1 MDKNLF
7 AAVDLGTNNCRLLV
21 AKSMGSK
28 IRIIDA
34 YSRIVRLG
42 EGLSQN
48 GMLSQKAMKRT
59 LQALQVCENKIK
71 QREVG
76 RVRYVAT
83 AVCRKAQNCNEFVS
97 LVNERIGINLEVITA
112 EEEAVLALLG
122 CAPIIDPLKKY
133 ALVFDIGGGSIEVVW
148 AALNG
153 SAYPDI
159 KAWISLP
166 IGVVTLSEE
175 FGGYEHT
182 SKSFVELKNFVINKL
197 ISFEEDNNIS
207 HEFNQNTAQMIGTS
221 GTMSTLAAV
230 HLNLSRYNRSVIDG
244 RSISSSELLITSNKI
259 KAMKKDTLI
268 AHPCILKGRA
278 DLVVPGC
285 SVLEA
290 ILTIWPASNVSIADR
305 GIREG
310 MLRKMMS
317 MC

>member
-1 MDKNLF
+1 
-7 AAVDLGTNNCRLLV
+7 
-21 AKSMGSK
+21 MGSK

-133 ALVFDIGGGSIEVVW
+133 ALVFDIGGG
-148 AALNG
+148 
-153 SAYPDI
+153 
-159 KAWISLP
+159 
-166 IGVVTLSEE
+166 T
-175 FGGYEHT
+175 
-182 SKSFVELKNFVINKL
+182 INKL

-268 AHPCILKGRA
+268 SHPCILKGRA